1 MNLPGPTPVAL
12 SGRRV
17 ARLPSGLSPSVGAF
31 ATRGEGRTSSEDK
44 EYSVEMEEA
53 RELDIEAVDGEE
65 LPEFALMVDV
75 PD

>member
-1 MNLPGPTPVAL
+1 M
-12 SGRRV
+12 
-17 ARLPSGLSPSVGAF
+17 GAF